1 MKFTLFV
8 TLLTSVQGF
17 LWPPNL
23 PKIPVDN
30 VKNVL
35 SNTPTEMNGKGFDIC
50 DFLHNVNMQQG
61 LEECQQTVSSNSHAT
76 SFIQSIHD
84 TLDKIH
90 TDGGYFVVKAISAG
104 LPYVDSI
111 GHRILHAN
119 DVFINQVLNTEGMP
133 HEIKA
138 KIILTAIQVSQA
150 GDNFGGVLLKLYY
163 DIVERCFH

>member
-1 MKFTLFV
+1 MKFPLFAV
-8 TLLTSVQGF
+8 LFAAVQGF
-17 LWPPNL
+17 SWPPNL

-30 VKNVL
+30 VNIQK
-35 SNTPTEMNGKGFDIC
+35 
-50 DFLHNVNMQQG
+50 G
-61 LEECQQTVSSNSHAT
+61 LEECQQTVSTPLSSAT
-76 SFIQSIHD
+76 KSLLE
-84 TLDKIH
+84 TLDKVH
-90 TDGGYFVVKAISAG
+90 TDGGYFVVKTISAG

-119 DVFINQVLNTEGMP
+119 DVFINQVLNSEGMP
-133 HEIKA
+133 HELKA

>member
-1 MKFTLFV
+1 MKIPLVAVLFTA
-8 TLLTSVQGF
+8 VQGF
-17 LWPPNL
+17 SWPPHL
-23 PKIPVDN
+23 PKIPVDHA
-30 VKNVL
+30 KNLL
-35 SNTPTEMNGKGFDIC
+35 SNIPTECAEMNEKGGHF
-50 DFLHNVNMQQG
+50 FTYWMQKG
-61 LEECQQTVSSNSHAT
+61 LEECQQTVSTPSAFT
-76 SFIQSIHD
+76 TQSFLE

-138 KIILTAIQVSQA
+138 KIILTAIQISQA

>member
-1 MKFTLFV
+1 MKFPLFAV
-8 TLLTSVQGF
+8 LLAAVQGF
-17 LWPPNL
+17 SWPPNL
-23 PKIPVDN
+23 PKIPVD
-30 VKNVL
+30 
-35 SNTPTEMNGKGFDIC
+35 
-50 DFLHNVNMQQG
+50 HMQKG
-61 LEECQQTVSSNSHAT
+61 LEECQQA
-76 SFIQSIHD
+76 
-84 TLDKIH
+84 LDKIH

>member
-1 MKFTLFV
+1 MKIPLFAV
-8 TLLTSVQGF
+8 LFAAVQGF
-17 LWPPNL
+17 SWPPNL
-23 PKIPVDN
+23 PKIPVDHIQ
-30 VKNVL
+30 KGL
-35 SNTPTEMNGKGFDIC
+35 DHFSSNTPTEWAEMNGKGINLC
-50 DFLHNVNMQQG
+50 EFLHHVNMQKG
-61 LEECQQTVSSNSHAT
+61 LEECQQA
-76 SFIQSIHD
+76 
-84 TLDKIH
+84 LDKIH